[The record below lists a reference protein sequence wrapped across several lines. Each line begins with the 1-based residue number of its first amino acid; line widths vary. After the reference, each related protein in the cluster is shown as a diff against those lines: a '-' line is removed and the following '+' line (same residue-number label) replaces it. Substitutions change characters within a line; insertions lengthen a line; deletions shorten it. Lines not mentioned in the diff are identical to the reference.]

1 MHRTTRVVAGA
12 LLLGLAL
19 AGCGDDD
26 PGTAAPSP
34 STSSPAPST
43 STSPAPTTS
52 SPSPTTSTA
61 PPVDQATGQA
71 YVDSFR
77 FPVEGEWA
85 GDVDFPPTVDTS
97 QPEVHLFGCEHDG
110 ALTGPLATRVV
121 SRPGAESGSYRR
133 LAVFDGAATAA
144 DVFARAREEMRGC
157 HAEESGDR
165 SDGAQTIRFSYVGD
179 QLALG
184 DESFWVGQRE
194 VVVNPDGTEGQ
205 ELFYSVAALY
215 VLEGATVMEISD
227 PAYSEETRAAFV
239 QAASAEWEQL
249 RPSLEAYGR

>member
-1 MHRTTRVVAGA
+1 MSRLAAATAG
-12 LLLGLAL
+12 LVLAAVL
-19 AGCGDDD
+19 AGCGADD
-26 PGTAAPSP
+26 PGTAAPTP
-34 STSSPAPST
+34 SASSPASST

-52 SPSPTTSTA
+52 SPSRTTSTA

-97 QPEVHLFGCEHDG
+97 TPEVHLFGCEHDA
-110 ALTGPLATRVV
+110 ALTGPLAARVV
-121 SRPGAESGSYRR
+121 SRPGAESGSHRR

-165 SDGAQTIRFSYVGD
+165 PDGAQTTRSSFVGD

-215 VLEGATVMEISD
+215 VLEGATVTEISD